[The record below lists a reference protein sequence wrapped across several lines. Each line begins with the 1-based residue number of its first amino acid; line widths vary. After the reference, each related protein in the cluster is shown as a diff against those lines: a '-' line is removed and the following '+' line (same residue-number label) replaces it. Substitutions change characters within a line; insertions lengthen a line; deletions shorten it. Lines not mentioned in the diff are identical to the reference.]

1 MPESPHVSSSVMS
14 RRPLL
19 LALVATLVVVFPTA
33 AMAESGPA
41 LLADDPLDEFIVV
54 FPQDPETTW
63 FLDTFGA
70 GRADGHRHIGIDLH
84 APKGSPVYS
93 LAAGVV
99 TRISTGARSGAYIV
113 VDHGGGWVSWYMHL
127 DTDEPGTD
135 NGRGGLATAIA
146 AGIAPGV
153 FVDAGQLI
161 GYVGDSGNAEHTI
174 PHTHLELHRN
184 GRPINSYGMLVAA
197 HERALRV
204 LWAERLAAL
213 LPILV

>member
-1 MPESPHVSSSVMS
+1 MS
-14 RRPLL
+14 RRLSL
-19 LALVATLVVVFPTA
+19 FVLVATLAVSFPVA
-33 AMAESGPA
+33 AIAASEPTLLGDGPVG
-41 LLADDPLDEFIVV
+41 EFVIV
-54 FPQDPETTW
+54 FPQDPEATW

-70 GRADGHRHIGIDLH
+70 SRADGHRHIGIDLH

-99 TRISTGARSGAYIV
+99 TRISTGPRSGAYIV
-113 VDHGGGWVSWYMHL
+113 VDHGGGWTSWYMHL

-184 GRPINSYGMLVAA
+184 DRAIDPYAMLVEAQ
-197 HERALRV
+197 ERALRG
-204 LWAERLAAL
+204 LWAERLSSL
-213 LPILV
+213 LPILL